1 MAAAAASTHGVDM
14 PLSKGTA
21 AIFVRQFAIVFLQ
34 YHGFIFDAHIVG
46 WGVALSSSAIVKID
60 QEAAIHS

>member
-1 MAAAAASTHGVDM
+1 MAAAAASTRGVDM

-21 AIFVRQFAIVFLQ
+21 AIFVRQFAIVFC
-34 YHGFIFDAHIVG
+34 HVFIFDAHIVG
-46 WGVALSSSAIVKID
+46 WGVALTSSAIVKID

>member
-34 YHGFIFDAHIVG
+34 FHVFIFDAHIVG
-46 WGVALSSSAIVKID
+46 WALTSSAIVKID